1 MGKILCATRGGKAS
15 IQTQDAAIALA
26 KERRDE
32 LAFLYVADT
41 SFLNKTAAPLVVD
54 VETELVRMGEFQLAM
69 AQERAAAQ
77 DMTAQVI
84 VRRGRLRTEL
94 IAATRELEA
103 TCIVLGRPIGK
114 TAVFDQSA
122 FEALATEL
130 QAETGSE
137 VWIVEG
143 G

>member
-1 MGKILCATRGGKAS
+1 MGKILCAIRGGEAS

-32 LAFLYVADT
+32 LVFLYVADV

-54 VETELVRMGEFQLAM
+54 VETELVRMGEFQLAI
-69 AQERAAAQ
+69 AQERATAQ

-84 VRRGRLRTEL
+84 VRRGHLRTEL

-114 TAVFDQSA
+114 TAVFDKAALKA
-122 FEALATEL
+122 FVTEL

-143 G
+143 D

>member
-15 IQTQDAAIALA
+15 VQTQDAAIALA

-32 LAFLYVADT
+32 LAFLYIADT

-94 IAATRELEA
+94 IAATREFEA

-122 FEALATEL
+122 LEALATEL

>member
-1 MGKILCATRGGKAS
+1 MGKILCAIRGGEAS

-32 LAFLYVADT
+32 LVFLYVADV

-54 VETELVRMGEFQLAM
+54 VETELVRMGGFQLAM
-69 AQERAAAQ
+69 AQERATAQ
-77 DMTAQVI
+77 GMTAQVI

-94 IAATRELEA
+94 IAAITELEA
-103 TCIVLGRPIGK
+103 TCIVMGRPVGK
-114 TAVFDQSA
+114 MAVFDKAALKA
-122 FEALATEL
+122 FAAEL

-143 G
+143 D